1 MLSLYIFVGIMTLMI
16 VLCLYILYKMNNYD
30 ADAEHRE
37 NFHNTI
43 LDKYRKVKK

>member
-37 NFHNTI
+37 NLVNHIKEKT
-43 LDKYRKVKK
+43 KK